1 MTMRH
6 VADKQLRQ
14 RTAAWPRKSPSH
26 VGARAPSLLK
36 RWDAC
41 EDTGQI
47 RAAPGCSGQH
57 LCFGYDQPQCR
68 TPWAE
73 KVTDACGAGAC
84 GAGTSLQT
92 EQEAQSEGRFLF
104 LNVSFQTTQ
113 LTGLNQTQ
121 DLLFTIEQSCDNN
134 FAEFTPIWDFLK
146 VNDII
151 LPKRFKTSHPRGR
164 NQGPED

>member
-26 VGARAPSLLK
+26 VGARTPSLLK

-73 KVTDACGAGAC
+73 EVTPVELEPVELEPPFRLSKRL
-84 GAGTSLQT
+84 SLK
-92 EQEAQSEGRFLF
+92 G
-104 LNVSFQTTQ
+104 
-113 LTGLNQTQ
+113 G
-121 DLLFTIEQSCDNN
+121 SC
-134 FAEFTPIWDFLK
+134 F
-146 VNDII
+146 
-151 LPKRFKTSHPRGR
+151 
-164 NQGPED
+164 